1 MNKTKGPGW
10 STSPD
15 RLKTLLL
22 INLLYMVRF
31 LTRYLLEKVREVFT
45 LLLADC
51 TPNPHNEFSSSV
63 YSSYGSI
70 H

>member
-1 MNKTKGPGW
+1 MNKTKGAGW
-10 STSPD
+10 SMSPD
-15 RLKTLLL
+15 FLKNLLL

-51 TPNPHNEFSSSV
+51 L
-63 YSSYGSI
+63 YSQPSQ
-70 H
+70 